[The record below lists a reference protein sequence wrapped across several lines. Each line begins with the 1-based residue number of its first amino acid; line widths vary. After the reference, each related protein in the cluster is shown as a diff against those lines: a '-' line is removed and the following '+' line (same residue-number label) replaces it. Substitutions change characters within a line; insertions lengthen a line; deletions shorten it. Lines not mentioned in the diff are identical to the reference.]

1 MATADVP
8 AEVAPSALRRQALH
22 KVMRTSSGALYGIVD
37 TAIDD
42 RLYDIL
48 QAEPDLSEVTC
59 LYDGAPAIRY
69 ARYAP
74 YLLKL
79 HDGSPLLQRWLHE
92 GWTQHWGIFLSS
104 EARSKELKRHLK
116 KFMQATDH
124 QNRVVWVRFYDPRVL
139 PNWLQGL
146 HPGHLADWFGGTTLI
161 VCGAPT
167 PQGLWRGQARGVLRH
182 AAQAAHARR
191 GRSRARA

>member
-116 KFMQATDH
+116 KFMQATNH
-124 QNRVVWVRFYDPRVL
+124 QNRAVWVRFYDPRVL

-146 HPGHLADWFGGTTLI
+146 HPGHLADWFGGATLI

-167 PQGLWRGQARGVLRH
+167 PQGLWRGQAQRSTLDQWSGTAAL
-182 AAQAAHARR
+182 AAQLIKT
-191 GRSRARA
+191 

>member
-124 QNRVVWVRFYDPRVL
+124 QNRAVWVRFYDPRVL
-139 PNWLQGL
+139 PSWLQGL
-146 HPGHLADWFGGTTLI
+146 HPGHLADWFGGKTLAA
-161 VCGAPT
+161 CCAPT
-167 PQGLWRGQARGVLRH
+167 SQGVWRGQAQRSTLDQWTG
-182 AAQAAHARR
+182 AATLDAQLLTT
-191 GRSRARA
+191 

>member
-8 AEVAPSALRRQALH
+8 AEVATSALRRQALH

-124 QNRVVWVRFYDPRVL
+124 QNRAVWVRFYDPRVL

-146 HPGHLADWFGGTTLI
+146 HPGHLADWFGGATLI

-167 PQGLWRGQARGVLRH
+167 PQGLWRGQAQRSTLDQWSGTAAL
-182 AAQAAHARR
+182 AAQLIKT
-191 GRSRARA
+191 

>member
-124 QNRVVWVRFYDPRVL
+124 QNRAVCVRFYDPRVL

-146 HPGHLADWFGGTTLI
+146 HPGHLADWFGGATLI

-167 PQGLWRGQARGVLRH
+167 PQGLWRGQAQRSTLDQWSGTAAL
-182 AAQAAHARR
+182 AAQLIKT
-191 GRSRARA
+191 

>member
-37 TAIDD
+37 TAIDV

-124 QNRVVWVRFYDPRVL
+124 QNRAV
-139 PNWLQGL
+139 
-146 HPGHLADWFGGTTLI
+146 
-161 VCGAPT
+161 
-167 PQGLWRGQARGVLRH
+167 
-182 AAQAAHARR
+182 
-191 GRSRARA
+191 

>member
-59 LYDGAPAIRY
+59 IYDGAPAIRY

-124 QNRVVWVRFYDPRVL
+124 QNRAVWVRFYDPRVL

-146 HPGHLADWFGGTTLI
+146 HPGHLADWFGGATLI

-167 PQGLWRGQARGVLRH
+167 PQGLWRGQAQRSTLDQWSGTAAL
-182 AAQAAHARR
+182 AAQLIKT
-191 GRSRARA
+191 

>member
-48 QAEPDLSEVTC
+48 QAEPDLSEVAC

-124 QNRVVWVRFYDPRVL
+124 QNRAVWVRFYDPRVL

-146 HPGHLADWFGGTTLI
+146 HPGHLADWFGGATLI

-167 PQGLWRGQARGVLRH
+167 PQGLWRGQAQRSTLDQWSGTAAL
-182 AAQAAHARR
+182 AAQLIKT
-191 GRSRARA
+191 

>member
-92 GWTQHWGIFLSS
+92 GWTQHWGIFLRS

-124 QNRVVWVRFYDPRVL
+124 QNRAVWVRFYDPRVL

-146 HPGHLADWFGGTTLI
+146 HPGHLADWFGGATLI

-167 PQGLWRGQARGVLRH
+167 PQGLWRGQAQRSTLDQWSGTAAL
-182 AAQAAHARR
+182 AAQLIKT
-191 GRSRARA
+191 

>member
-124 QNRVVWVRFYDPRVL
+124 RNRAVWVRFYDPRVL

-146 HPGHLADWFGGTTLI
+146 HPGHLADWFGGATLI

-167 PQGLWRGQARGVLRH
+167 PQGLWRGQAQRSTLDQWSGTAAL
-182 AAQAAHARR
+182 AAQLIKT
-191 GRSRARA
+191 

>member
-124 QNRVVWVRFYDPRVL
+124 QTRAVWVRFYDPRVL

-146 HPGHLADWFGGTTLI
+146 HPGHLADWFGGATLI

-167 PQGLWRGQARGVLRH
+167 PQGLWRGQAQRSTLDQWSGTAAL
-182 AAQAAHARR
+182 AAQLIKT
-191 GRSRARA
+191 

>member
-69 ARYAP
+69 ARSAP

-92 GWTQHWGIFLSS
+92 GWTQHWGIFLRS

-124 QNRVVWVRFYDPRVL
+124 QNRAVWVRFYDPRVL

-146 HPGHLADWFGGTTLI
+146 HPGHLADWFGGATLI

-167 PQGLWRGQARGVLRH
+167 PQGLWRGQAQRSTLDQWSGTAAL
-182 AAQAAHARR
+182 AAQLIKT
-191 GRSRARA
+191 

>member
-48 QAEPDLSEVTC
+48 QAEPDLSEVAC

-92 GWTQHWGIFLSS
+92 GWTQHWGIFLRS

-124 QNRVVWVRFYDPRVL
+124 QNRAVWVRFYDPRVL

-146 HPGHLADWFGGTTLI
+146 HPGHLADWFGGATLI

-167 PQGLWRGQARGVLRH
+167 PQGLWRGQAQRSTLDQWSGTAAL
-182 AAQAAHARR
+182 AAQLIKT
-191 GRSRARA
+191 

>member
-22 KVMRTSSGALYGIVD
+22 KEMRTSSGALYGIVD

-124 QNRVVWVRFYDPRVL
+124 QNRAVWVRFYDPRVL

-146 HPGHLADWFGGTTLI
+146 HPGHLADWFGGATLI

-167 PQGLWRGQARGVLRH
+167 PQGLWRGQAQRSTLDQWSGTAAL
-182 AAQAAHARR
+182 AAQLIKT
-191 GRSRARA
+191 

>member
-79 HDGSPLLQRWLHE
+79 HDGRTSSP
-92 GWTQHWGIFLSS
+92 
-104 EARSKELKRHLK
+104 
-116 KFMQATDH
+116 
-124 QNRVVWVRFYDPRVL
+124 
-139 PNWLQGL
+139 
-146 HPGHLADWFGGTTLI
+146 
-161 VCGAPT
+161 
-167 PQGLWRGQARGVLRH
+167 
-182 AAQAAHARR
+182 
-191 GRSRARA
+191 RSRTMRTNDLAPVSCSS

>member
-124 QNRVVWVRFYDPRVL
+124 QNRAVWVRFYDPRVL

-146 HPGHLADWFGGTTLI
+146 HPGHLADWFGGATLI

-167 PQGLWRGQARGVLRH
+167 PQGLWRGQAQRSTLDHWSGT
-182 AAQAAHARR
+182 AALAAHLIKT
-191 GRSRARA
+191 

>member
-124 QNRVVWVRFYDPRVL
+124 QNRAVWVRFYDARGL

-146 HPGHLADWFGGTTLI
+146 HPGHLADWFGGATLI

-167 PQGLWRGQARGVLRH
+167 PQGLWRGQAQRSTLDQWSGTAAL
-182 AAQAAHARR
+182 AAQLIKT
-191 GRSRARA
+191 

>member
-8 AEVAPSALRRQALH
+8 AEVAPSALRRHVLT

-124 QNRVVWVRFYDPRVL
+124 QNRAVWVRFYDPRVL

-146 HPGHLADWFGGTTLI
+146 HPGHLADWFGGATLI

-167 PQGLWRGQARGVLRH
+167 PQGLWRGQAQRSTLDQWSGTAAL
-182 AAQAAHARR
+182 AAQLIKT
-191 GRSRARA
+191 

>member
-124 QNRVVWVRFYDPRVL
+124 QNRAVWVRFYDPRVL

-146 HPGHLADWFGGTTLI
+146 HPGHLADWFGGATLI

-167 PQGLWRGQARGVLRH
+167 PQGLWRGQAQRSTLDQWSGTAAL
-182 AAQAAHARR
+182 AAQLIKT
-191 GRSRARA
+191 

>member
-116 KFMQATDH
+116 KFMQATDQ
-124 QNRVVWVRFYDPRVL
+124 QNRAVWVRFYDPRVL

-146 HPGHLADWFGGTTLI
+146 HPGHLADWFGGATLI

-167 PQGLWRGQARGVLRH
+167 PQGLWRGQAQRSTLDQWSGTAAL
-182 AAQAAHARR
+182 AAQLIKT
-191 GRSRARA
+191 

>member
-48 QAEPDLSEVTC
+48 QAEPDLSEVAC

-124 QNRVVWVRFYDPRVL
+124 QNRAVWVRFYDPRVL

-146 HPGHLADWFGGTTLI
+146 HPGHLADWLGGATLI

-167 PQGLWRGQARGVLRH
+167 PQGLWHGQA
-182 AAQAAHARR
+182 Q
-191 GRSRARA
+191 RSTLDQ

>member
-22 KVMRTSSGALYGIVD
+22 KAMRTSSGALYGIVD

-124 QNRVVWVRFYDPRVL
+124 QNRAVWVRFYDPRVL

-146 HPGHLADWFGGTTLI
+146 HPGHLADWFGGATLI

-167 PQGLWRGQARGVLRH
+167 PQGLWRGQAQRSTLDQWSGTAAL
-182 AAQAAHARR
+182 AAQLIKT
-191 GRSRARA
+191 

>member
-37 TAIDD
+37 TAIND

-48 QAEPDLSEVTC
+48 QAEPDLSEVAC

-124 QNRVVWVRFYDPRVL
+124 QNRAVWVRFYDPRVL

-146 HPGHLADWFGGTTLI
+146 HPGHLADWFGGATLI

-167 PQGLWRGQARGVLRH
+167 PQGLWRGQAQRSTLDQWSGTAAL
-182 AAQAAHARR
+182 AAQLIKT
-191 GRSRARA
+191 

>member
-59 LYDGAPAIRY
+59 LYDGAAAIRY

-124 QNRVVWVRFYDPRVL
+124 QNRAVWVRFDDPRVL

-146 HPGHLADWFGGTTLI
+146 HPGHLADWFGGATLI

-167 PQGLWRGQARGVLRH
+167 PQGLWRGQAQRSTLDQWSGTAAL
-182 AAQAAHARR
+182 AAQLIKT
-191 GRSRARA
+191 

>member
-124 QNRVVWVRFYDPRVL
+124 QNRAVRVRFYDPRVL

-146 HPGHLADWFGGTTLI
+146 HPGHLADWFGGATLI

-167 PQGLWRGQARGVLRH
+167 PQGLWRGQAQRSTLDQWSGTAAL
-182 AAQAAHARR
+182 AAQLIKT
-191 GRSRARA
+191 

>member
-48 QAEPDLSEVTC
+48 QAEPDLSEVAC

-124 QNRVVWVRFYDPRVL
+124 QNRAVWVRFYDPRVL

-146 HPGHLADWFGGTTLI
+146 HPGHLADWFGGATLI

-167 PQGLWRGQARGVLRH
+167 PQGLWRGQAQRSTLDQWSGTAAL
-182 AAQAAHARR
+182 AAQPIKT
-191 GRSRARA
+191 

>member
-74 YLLKL
+74 YVLKL

-116 KFMQATDH
+116 KFMRATDH
-124 QNRVVWVRFYDPRVL
+124 QNRAVWVRFYDPRVL

-146 HPGHLADWFGGTTLI
+146 HPGHLADWFGGATLI

-167 PQGLWRGQARGVLRH
+167 PQGLWRGQAQRSTLDQWSGTAAL
-182 AAQAAHARR
+182 AAQLIKT
-191 GRSRARA
+191 

>member
-48 QAEPDLSEVTC
+48 QAEPDLSEVAC

-124 QNRVVWVRFYDPRVL
+124 QNRTVWVRFYDPRVL
-139 PNWLQGL
+139 PSWLQGL
-146 HPGHLADWFGGTTLI
+146 HPGHLADWFGGKTLAA
-161 VCGAPT
+161 CCAPT
-167 PQGLWRGQARGVLRH
+167 SQGVWRGQAQRSTLDQWTG
-182 AAQAAHARR
+182 AATLDAQLFTT
-191 GRSRARA
+191 

>member
-48 QAEPDLSEVTC
+48 HAEPDLSEVTC

-124 QNRVVWVRFYDPRVL
+124 QNRAVWVRFYDPRVL

-146 HPGHLADWFGGTTLI
+146 HPGHLADWFGGATLI

-167 PQGLWRGQARGVLRH
+167 PQGLWRGQAQRSTLDQWSGTAAL
-182 AAQAAHARR
+182 AAQLIKT
-191 GRSRARA
+191 